1 MKRLSKTLIA
11 LLIALLMATL
21 LPVQVIA
28 DTPDYIS
35 EIKVGV
41 GKDAKEAK
49 ASLNGFTIL
58 DCDLN
63 QNAGGG
69 SFSKGERAVYMGYKT
84 TKDSKDAI
92 TDLALM
98 NMKGGYSPEDYEILM
113 EKQMK
118 EQIVPFVT
126 DFLQCLTEYRQNYN
140 SKNKN
145 NKQRAVYI
153 HDLLNKLTDD
163 DCGGA
168 GLGDLLLNETK
179 FEMGDDVY
187 NALSDDEKNEH
198 ADILTIVSQSNGQA
212 TVLIYNLIS
221 MACDTKN
228 NTWIDRFINTTYD
241 DLINSTGKSPTDARK
256 ELAKKYDNDAQIIVD
271 SWDSLRDDLLKY
283 DEAKSKV
290 DKFESYD
297 YDAFDEKYED
307 FDIETAEPNEIVD
320 AMVDMTEERAK
331 TVEASEAFSTVAIK
345 EYLDTFA
352 YEDGTL
358 LDFFIK
364 SSDEIKEDITVLYP
378 LVASLSAGQRVCLE
392 YVTLRELILQT
403 QMDFKNYKNSELEK
417 SEPTSVYSGVDRT
430 IYEKNC
436 VALTSDSL
444 RKKALEQQEETVP
457 GLSTFT
463 GIMIGITAL
472 SVVGFVGTII
482 ARKYVIV
489 NSIAKNTSKIA
500 ELNKIINTNS
510 VKMEK
515 LSSICTN
522 MKNIGTLKQFGD
534 VSEVIPANVDAAA
547 AEYQG
552 LRTVNETSQR
562 TINTLKQEMVATR
575 STMNRIMAGV
585 TVAMVVITAVSI
597 VLTFR
602 DMAAKY
608 KVDLTPIPK
617 YMVDEKDLIG
627 YNSKGEKIVLK
638 NQSAYYSAV
647 ECNRSEDAE
656 FYKTLNVYNDLNG
669 DVGQQWLTLY
679 SVKNEMEDPI
689 LASSLKAEVNNND
702 VPAGYTTGIHM
713 FGSDSAFNLNSYPYV
728 WNKTA
733 PKIQVY
739 FKRDTGAKKANMTGS
754 NFSAGVLA
762 LTGGG
767 GIVIGA
773 ALSAFCMTSKK
784 RKDNKTVTA

>member
-1 MKRLSKTLIA
+1 MKRFSRAIIA
-11 LLIALLMATL
+11 LIMALLMATL
-21 LPVQVIA
+21 LPVQVMA

-49 ASLNGFTIL
+49 ASLSGYTIL

-63 QNAGGG
+63 QKAGGG
-69 SFSKGERAVYMGYKT
+69 AFSKGEKAVYIGYKT
-84 TKDSKDAI
+84 TKDERDAI

-113 EKQMK
+113 DKQMK

-126 DFLQCLTEYRQNYN
+126 DFVQCLDEYRENYS
-140 SKNKN
+140 SKIKN

-163 DCGGA
+163 DCDGA

-179 FEMGDDVY
+179 FEMGDDAY
-187 NALSDDEKNEH
+187 NALSKEEQNEH

-221 MACDTKN
+221 MACDTSN
-228 NTWIDRFINTTYD
+228 NTWIDRFKDTSYD
-241 DLINSTGKSPTDARK
+241 DLVKSTGKAPTDARK
-256 ELAKKYDNDAQIIVD
+256 ELAKMYDDDAMIIVD
-271 SWDSLRDDLLKY
+271 SWDSLREELLKY
-283 DEAKSKV
+283 DEAKAKV
-290 DKFESYD
+290 DSFEAYD
-297 YDAFDEKYED
+297 YDALEEKYED
-307 FDIETAEPNEIVD
+307 FDVETAETEEIVD
-320 AMVDMTEERAK
+320 AMVDMTEERAL
-331 TVEASEAFSTVAIK
+331 TLEAAEAFGNVAIK
-345 EYLDTFA
+345 EYLQAFKYGD
-352 YEDGTL
+352 ETL
-358 LDFFIK
+358 LDFFMK
-364 SSDEIKEDITVLYP
+364 SREEIEEDITVLYP

-392 YVTLRELILQT
+392 YVSLRELILQT

-430 IYEKNC
+430 IYEMNC

-444 RKKALEQQEETVP
+444 RKKALEQQEESVP

-472 SVVGFVGTII
+472 SVVGFVGTVI

-500 ELNKIINTNS
+500 ELNKIINANS
-510 VKMEK
+510 VRMEK
-515 LSSICTN
+515 LSGICTN

-534 VSEVIPANVDAAA
+534 VSDVVPANVDAAA

-552 LRTVNETSQR
+552 LRAANETSQG

-627 YNSKGEKIVLK
+627 YNKKGERVILK
-638 NQSAYYSAV
+638 NQSAYYKAV
-647 ECNRSEDAE
+647 ECNRKEDAE
-656 FYKTLNVYNDLNG
+656 FYSTLNVYADLNG
-669 DVGQQWLTLY
+669 DVGQQWLALY
-679 SVKNEMEDPI
+679 AVKNEIEDPI

-702 VPAGYTTGIHM
+702 VPAGYNTGIHM
-713 FGSDSAFNLNSYPYV
+713 FGSDSAFNLNAYPYA
-728 WNKTA
+728 WNKNA
-733 PKIQVY
+733 PKVQVY
-739 FKRDTGAKKANMTGS
+739 FKRDEGAKTSAAGS
-754 NFSAGVLA
+754 NFSAGTLA
-762 LTGGG
+762 LAGGC
-767 GIVIGA
+767 GIILGA
-773 ALSAFCMTSKK
+773 VLSSLGMTVKK
-784 RKDNKTVTA
+784 KKDEKAVTV